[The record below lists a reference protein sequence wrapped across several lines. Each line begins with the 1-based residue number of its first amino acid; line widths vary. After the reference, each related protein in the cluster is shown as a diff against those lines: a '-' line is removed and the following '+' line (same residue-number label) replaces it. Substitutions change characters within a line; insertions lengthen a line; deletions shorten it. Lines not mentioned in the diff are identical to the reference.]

1 MSDLLSIGVSGLKSY
16 QVALSTTSDNIAN
29 TATPGFSRRAT
40 TIKEVGRA
48 TSVSLGQTANLT
60 GNGSYASA
68 ITRAGDAFRAAD
80 VRRTQSDLSRTTSG
94 VAWLER
100 VETALAGNQLS
111 DRIADFFN
119 AAKGI
124 AADPAATAPRTILL
138 ETATSLANGFVN
150 TGRAIDAA
158 ATDLAGTGR
167 DAATRLTDLSAALLQ
182 VNRGLARA
190 TDGGS
195 GQAALLDQR
204 DRLLEQMSELTDID
218 VQLDGF
224 GRATVRGGGVSGPV
238 LTAFEDSAIT
248 SFAINGSGATVF
260 SAARGGVI
268 SALTPSGGA
277 FAGISDSATR
287 IAAAREMVSTM
298 AADFVDT
305 INAVQANG
313 RDLDGNPGA
322 AIFAAGTPASEISMV
337 LADPRKIAAAA
348 PGEGT
353 RGNGNLADLQ
363 AARLSGGFEARID
376 DFATANGAALLAR
389 RSVADAQ
396 GSIAGT
402 AVAARDAVSGV
413 DIDEEA
419 VNLIRFQQAYQAS
432 TRVIQ
437 VARETLQAIFD
448 IR

>member
-16 QVALSTTSDNIAN
+16 QAALSTTSDNIAN
-29 TATPGFSRRAT
+29 AATPGFSRRTT

-48 TSVSLGQTANLT
+48 TSVALGQTTHLT
-60 GNGSYASA
+60 GNGSYASG
-68 ITRAGDAFRAAD
+68 IVRSGDEFRAAD

-100 VETALAGNQLS
+100 IETALTGNQLS
-111 DRIADFFN
+111 NRLADFFN
-119 AAKGI
+119 AAKGV
-124 AADPAATAPRTILL
+124 AADPAATAPRTIML

-158 ATDLAGTGR
+158 AADLAGEGR

-182 VNRGLARA
+182 VNRGLVRA
-190 TDGGS
+190 SNGSS
-195 GQAALLDQR
+195 GQAQLLDQR
-204 DRLLEQMSELTDID
+204 DGLLEQISELTDID

-224 GRATVRGGGVSGPV
+224 GRATVKGGGAGGPV
-238 LTAFEDSAIT
+238 LTAYEDSAIV
-248 SFAINGSGATVF
+248 SFAVGGSGATVF
-260 SAARGGVI
+260 SASRGGIASV
-268 SALTPSGGA
+268 LTPSGGA
-277 FAGISDSATR
+277 FAGIGDSATR
-287 IAAAREMVSTM
+287 IAAARDMVSAM
-298 AADFVDT
+298 AGDFVDT
-305 INAVQANG
+305 VNTIQANG

-322 AIFAAGTPASEISMV
+322 AIFAAGTPATEVSVV
-337 LADPRKIAAAA
+337 LTDPRKLAAAA

-363 AARLSGGFEARID
+363 AARLSGGFEAVID
-376 DFATANGAALLAR
+376 DFSTGNGAALLAR

-396 GSIAGT
+396 GAIHDT
-402 AVAARDAVSGV
+402 ATAARDAVSGV

-419 VNLIRFQQAYQAS
+419 VDLIRFQQAYQAS